1 MRIAYVLL
9 DPGIGVFGTKGASV
23 HVQEIVRTFRA
34 LGHEVS
40 MFCTRT
46 DDDIPADLAD
56 LDVTRLEVPRG
67 LDRSQREIA
76 LLRLSDMLAD
86 LVTETTAASGQGFD
100 LVYERYSL
108 FSTAGARISERLGV
122 PLIMEVN
129 APLLDEQRT
138 HRGLVHAEHA
148 ARATAV
154 SFAGADRIVC
164 VSELVADWVRADYP
178 GLDDVSVVP
187 NGVNTDRIT
196 PRGGEGC
203 LGDVILGHGRLGDVI
218 LGHGRLGDGGPGALV
233 PSGQRPVRIGFV
245 GTLKPWHGT
254 DRLITACAELTGD
267 FRLDIVGH
275 GPEAEAL
282 EAQVR
287 GLDLTGRVHFH
298 GALAPEAV
306 PDALREFDIAV
317 APYPAGENY
326 FSPLKIYEYL
336 AAGLPV
342 VASRVGS
349 IPTVLADSG
358 AGILTDPTDTDDLT
372 SALQRLID
380 DVDLRTEM
388 GARARAEA
396 LARHSW
402 TRRCREI
409 LAPVTGPALAETDA
423 DAAHTG
429 PSVTVRRPA
438 SAVRV

>member
-23 HVQEIVRTFRA
+23 HVQEVVRTFRA

-40 MFCTRT
+40 VFCTRT

-86 LVTETTAASGQGFD
+86 LVTETTTAGPSGFD

-108 FSTAGARISERLGV
+108 FSTAGARIGERLGV

-138 HRGLVHAEHA
+138 HRGLVHAELA
-148 ARATAV
+148 ARATAD

-164 VSELVADWVRADYP
+164 VSELVADWVRTDYP

-187 NGVNTDRIT
+187 NGVNTERIT
-196 PRGGEGC
+196 PW
-203 LGDVILGHGRLGDVI
+203 GDQDRLGHDR
-218 LGHGRLGDGGPGALV
+218 LGHGRLGDGGSRALGS
-233 PSGQRPVRIGFV
+233 SGQRPVRIGFV

-254 DRLITACAELTGD
+254 DRLITACAGLTGD
-267 FRLDIVGH
+267 FRLDLVGH

-287 GLDLTGRVHFH
+287 ALDLTDRVHFH

-306 PDALREFDIAV
+306 PAALREFDIAV

-342 VASRVGS
+342 VASAVGA
-349 IPTVLADSG
+349 IPGVLAESG

-372 SALQRLID
+372 RALQRLID
-380 DVDLRTEM
+380 DADLRAEM
-388 GARARAEA
+388 GTRARAEA

-402 TRRCREI
+402 TQRCREI
-409 LAPVTGPALAETDA
+409 LVPVEASVGAPVEAPEETR
-423 DAAHTG
+423 T
-429 PSVTVRRPA
+429 T
-438 SAVRV
+438 AVRA

>member
-9 DPGIGVFGTKGASV
+9 DPGVGVFGTKGASV
-23 HVQEIVRTFRA
+23 HVQEVVRTFRA

-40 MFCTRT
+40 VFCTRT

-86 LVTETTAASGQGFD
+86 LVTETTAAGQAGFD

-122 PLIMEVN
+122 PLVMEVN

-148 ARATAV
+148 ARATAA

-164 VSELVADWVRADYP
+164 VSELIADWVRTDYP

-187 NGVNTDRIT
+187 NGVNTERIT
-196 PRGGEGC
+196 PQ
-203 LGDVILGHGRLGDVI
+203 GDHGRPGHGRLGDMGLRG
-218 LGHGRLGDGGPGALV
+218 LG
-233 PSGQRPVRIGFV
+233 PSVQRPVRIGFV

-254 DRLITACAELTGD
+254 DRLITACAGLTGD
-267 FRLDIVGH
+267 FRLDIVGR

-287 GLDLTGRVHFH
+287 ALDLTGRVHFH

-306 PDALREFDIAV
+306 PAALREFDLAV

-326 FSPLKIYEYL
+326 FSPLKVYEYL

-342 VASRVGS
+342 VASAVGA
-349 IPTVLADSG
+349 IPGVLAESG
-358 AGILTDPTDTDDLT
+358 AGILTDPTDTADLT
-372 SALQRLID
+372 RALQKLID
-380 DVDLRTEM
+380 DGDLRAEM
-388 GARARAEA
+388 GARARSEA

-402 TRRCREI
+402 TQRCREI
-409 LAPVTGPALAETDA
+409 LAPVEEPAEAPVEIRT
-423 DAAHTG
+423 T
-429 PSVTVRRPA
+429 
-438 SAVRV
+438 AVRA

>member
-40 MFCTRT
+40 VFCTRA
-46 DDDIPADLAD
+46 DEHMPADLAD

-86 LVTETTAASGQGFD
+86 LVTDTVAASGRGFD

-108 FSTAGARISERLGV
+108 FSTAGARISQRLGV

-148 ARATAV
+148 ARATAA

-164 VSELVADWVRADYP
+164 VSELVAGWVRADYP

-187 NGVNTDRIT
+187 NGVNTERIT
-196 PRGGEGC
+196 PQGGH
-203 LGDVILGHGRLGDVI
+203 DRL
-218 LGHGRLGDGGPGALV
+218 DGGDLRAHG
-233 PSGQRPVRIGFV
+233 PVRIGFV

-254 DRLITACAELTGD
+254 DRLVAACAGLVGD
-267 FRLDIVGH
+267 FRVDIVGD
-275 GPEAEAL
+275 GPEADAL
-282 EAQVR
+282 TEQVR
-287 GLDLTGRVHFH
+287 ALGLSGRVRFR
-298 GALAPEAV
+298 GAVAPEAV
-306 PDALREFDIAV
+306 PQALREFDLAV
-317 APYPAGENY
+317 APYPAGQNY
-326 FSPLKIYEYL
+326 FSPLKVYEYL

-342 VASRVGS
+342 VASSVGA
-349 IPTVLADSG
+349 IPGVLGGTG
-358 AGILTDPTDTDDLT
+358 AAILTDPTDTEDLT
-372 SALQRLID
+372 RALQLLID
-380 DVDLRTEM
+380 DPELRAEM
-388 GARARAEA
+388 GARARSEA
-396 LARHSW
+396 LASHSW
-402 TRRCREI
+402 TQRCRQI
-409 LAPVTGPALAETDA
+409 LAPMTGAAPVESGDVPVVTGDVSVDKGTAES
-423 DAAHTG
+423 G
-429 PSVTVRRPA
+429 RRSA
-438 SAVRV
+438 SAVRA